1 MAEGNLNVIRRW
13 LGVVLGLVSLAVLV
27 YGQTQ
32 SPPVENWFLDIL
44 GLLAIASPSVVGAY
58 LVWRLPRNPVGW
70 ILSGFGLTFTLG
82 VIGEDLAL
90 TGGPLAGWGA
100 WFGAWEWAVSLTL
113 LLIFLPLLFPNG
125 RLPSPRYRWVPPT
138 ALTGLALVIFG
149 NALKPAAVVGSGASE
164 TMVALPI
171 SAPQLTSL
179 FDPAGAVGI
188 GLMLVCVAA
197 ALFGAVGRFRRSD
210 GIERQ
215 QIKVFAGA
223 LAVAVVSVL
232 LNLVL
237 YESGLELLANIV
249 FTLVVLT
256 LVSSIAVAVLRY
268 RLYDFGRV
276 IRRTAVYG
284 LVSVVLS
291 GIYVGSVLGLQAV
304 LGSEDA
310 LAVAGSTLAAAA
322 MFQPVRR
329 RIQGFVDRR
338 FDRERYDARRVVDGF
353 GTRLR
358 EEIDLDGLTTD
369 LTAAVGQTLRP
380 ASFAVWLREEA
391 R

>member
-1 MAEGNLNVIRRW
+1 M
-13 LGVVLGLVSLAVLV
+13 
-27 YGQTQ
+27 
-32 SPPVENWFLDIL
+32 
-44 GLLAIASPSVVGAY
+44 
-58 LVWRLPRNPVGW
+58 
-70 ILSGFGLTFTLG
+70 
-82 VIGEDLAL
+82 
-90 TGGPLAGWGA
+90 
-100 WFGAWEWAVSLTL
+100 
-113 LLIFLPLLFPNG
+113 
-125 RLPSPRYRWVPPT
+125 PPT

-149 NALKPAAVVGSGASE
+149 NALKPAAVVGTGASE
-164 TMVALPI
+164 TTVALPI

-197 ALFGAVGRFRRSD
+197 ALFGAVGRFRRSY

-268 RLYDFGRV
+268 RLYDFGPV
-276 IRRTAVYG
+276 IRRTAIYG
-284 LVSVVLS
+284 LVSVVLA

-338 FDRERYDARRVVDGF
+338 FDRERYDASVVAAAF
-353 GTRLR
+353 SARLR
-358 EEIDLDGLTTD
+358 DDIDLEGLSTD
-369 LTAAVGQTLRP
+369 LAAVVTKTLRP
-380 ASFAVWLREEA
+380 ASVSLWLKGTA
-391 R
+391 L